1 MAKKRSKIL
10 VQALPLKS
18 MQSDNFRH
26 AARQVLSSWYNPC
39 SAYNSLNLKPVQEL
53 STALTAASE

>member
-18 MQSDNFRH
+18 MQSDNFCN
-26 AARQVLSSWYNPC
+26 AVRQEQKKRKRVY
-39 SAYNSLNLKPVQEL
+39 
-53 STALTAASE
+53 